1 MTLELYLAY
10 LAATLAFCLTPGPAV
25 LLCSSQ
31 GLAKGVGAG
40 ALTALGIQ
48 TANAFYWLV
57 FVLGLGAVIAA
68 SEQLFMILKY
78 AGAAYLIVLGV
89 LTIRNARRSAE
100 AVAHAGPTPIWRTP
114 YFQGAANQ
122 LANPKAMLFM
132 AVLVPQFVVPGRT
145 DTLDF
150 VAMAIGSLILDFIV
164 LTSYAWL
171 AARSGA
177 LLRNPVQIVWR
188 ERAAGVA
195 QIAVGGM
202 IAAMRRAA

>member
-1 MTLELYLAY
+1 MTPALYLAY
-10 LAATLAFCLTPGPAV
+10 LAGTLAFCLTPGPAV

-31 GLAKGVGAG
+31 GLAKGARAG
-40 ALTALGIQ
+40 ALAALGIQ

-68 SEQLFMILKY
+68 SEQVFTAIKY
-78 AGAAYLIVLGV
+78 AGAAYLIILGI

-100 AVAHAGPTPIWRTP
+100 AAAHTGPAPIWSTP
-114 YFQGAANQ
+114 YVQGIANQ

-145 DTLDF
+145 SHLDF
-150 VAMAIGSLILDFIV
+150 AAMAASSLILDFLV
-164 LTSYAWL
+164 LTFYAWL

-177 LLRNPVQIVWR
+177 LLRNPMQIIWR
-188 ERAAGVA
+188 ERAAGAA

-202 IAAMRRAA
+202 IAAMRR